1 MTRVMLV
8 EDHASFRQAIAF
20 VLEREPDFEL
30 AAQAS
35 TLEEARRLLAGK
47 ETADVVVV
55 DLHLPDGDGND
66 LVREVREARP
76 LASVLVLSMSPGEA
90 GGAGAD
96 EVLGKDSLFEEIV
109 GTIRRLGKG

>member
-1 MTRVMLV
+1 MKRVMLV
-8 EDHASFRQAIAF
+8 EDHDPFRQAIAF
-20 VLEREPDFEL
+20 ILEREPEIKVV
-30 AAQAS
+30 AQAG
-35 TLEEARRLLAGK
+35 TLEEARRLLG
-47 ETADVVVV
+47 EQDVDVVVV

-66 LVREVREARP
+66 LVREIRESNARS
-76 LASVLVLSMSPGEA
+76 AVLSMSPGEA